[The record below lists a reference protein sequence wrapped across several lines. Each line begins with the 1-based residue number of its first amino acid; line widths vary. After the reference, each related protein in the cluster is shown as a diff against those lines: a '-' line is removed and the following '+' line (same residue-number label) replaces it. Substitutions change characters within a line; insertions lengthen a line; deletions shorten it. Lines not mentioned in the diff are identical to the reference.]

1 MNTVQSI
8 EKLKTMRL
16 FGMLEAYQGSLQN
29 QAHGQLTQDE
39 LLTLLIDAEWQ
50 DRHNRRIQRLTTKA
64 KFRYRAYFSEI
75 DFNTPRGLNKDLLV
89 RLSDGSFIKNKENII
104 LCGPTGIGKSFI
116 LSALGHQACQLGY
129 RTYYSNASKLFA
141 RLKSFKADGMYF
153 KQIDMIAK
161 QDLLL
166 IDDFG
171 LQPLDNQSRQTLME
185 IIEDRHGSKSTIIS
199 SQLPVKT
206 WHEVIGQSNIAD
218 AILDRLVHTAHR
230 IELQGESMRKIK
242 K

>member
-39 LLTLLIDAEWQ
+39 FLTLLIDAEWQ

-75 DFNTPRGLNKDLLV
+75 DFNTPRGLNKDVLV

-104 LCGPTGIGKSFI
+104 LCGPTGIG
-116 LSALGHQACQLGY
+116 Y
-129 RTYYSNASKLFA
+129 VNY
-141 RLKSFKADGMYF
+141 
-153 KQIDMIAK
+153 MI
-161 QDLLL
+161 
-166 IDDFG
+166 
-171 LQPLDNQSRQTLME
+171 M
-185 IIEDRHGSKSTIIS
+185 
-199 SQLPVKT
+199 
-206 WHEVIGQSNIAD
+206 
-218 AILDRLVHTAHR
+218 
-230 IELQGESMRKIK
+230 
-242 K
+242 